1 MRGQTLDLLHAGVR
15 NLAPRKDLEPGIRH
29 VRITSER
36 HQRRSAVDVIGHPVA
51 NVFKQSHAPMLRQ
64 EIARCKRQE
73 MPPGPRQT
81 LNMSLDY
88 RAVLR
93 TNLRAVFAVHGDTTA
108 TASRKARY
116 LDGPKRGR
124 TISERSLRYFLE
136 EGGPSPS
143 LDALAAIAGAYD
155 LMPWQL
161 LVPGLD
167 PGNPPYLALSDA
179 ERALYADF
187 RRLKAKLADQ

>member
-1 MRGQTLDLLHAGVR
+1 MRSQPLDLLHAGIR
-15 NLAPRKDLEPGIRH
+15 NLAPRKDLQPVVGNA
-29 VRITSER
+29 RITRELR
-36 HQRRSAVDVIGHPVA
+36 QRRAAIDVVGHPLADVLKKSHVA
-51 NVFKQSHAPMLRQ
+51 MLRQ
-64 EIARCKRQE
+64 SFAKRKRQDT
-73 MPPGPRQT
+73 PPAAWHACIV
-81 LNMSLDY
+81 SLDY

-93 TNLRAVFAVHGDTTA
+93 VNLRAVFAVHGDTSA

-167 PGNPPYLALSDA
+167 PANPPYLALSDA
-179 ERALYADF
+179 ERALYAEF
-187 RRLKAKLADQ
+187 RRLKAKLADE

>member
-1 MRGQTLDLLHAGVR
+1 
-15 NLAPRKDLEPGIRH
+15 
-29 VRITSER
+29 
-36 HQRRSAVDVIGHPVA
+36 
-51 NVFKQSHAPMLRQ
+51 
-64 EIARCKRQE
+64 